1 MKKFLAAS
9 VMASFALAPLS
20 AFACGDSTA
29 YDDAPDKLGMQAP
42 PAASKAPVTVAKTAL
57 PKTQQPVA
65 KQAKAPAADPKV
77 KVAST
82 Q

>member
-1 MKKFLAAS
+1 
-9 VMASFALAPLS
+9 MASFALAPLG
-20 AFACGDSTA
+20 AFACGDSMA

-65 KQAKAPAADPKV
+65 KQAKAPAPDQKV
-77 KVAST
+77 KVAAST

>member
-1 MKKFLAAS
+1 MKKLLAAG
-9 VMASFALAPLS
+9 VMASLALAPLT
-20 AFACGDSTA
+20 ALACGDSMA

-42 PAASKAPVTVAKTAL
+42 PAASKAPVTVARTAL
-57 PKTQQPVA
+57 PKAAQPVA
-65 KQAKAPAADPKV
+65 RQVKAPAPDTKV

>member
-1 MKKFLAAS
+1 MKKILAAS
-9 VMASFALAPLS
+9 VMASFAFAPLG
-20 AFACGDSTA
+20 ALACGDSMA

-42 PAASKAPVTVAKTAL
+42 PTASKAPVTVAKTAT
-57 PKTQQPVA
+57 PKSQQPVA
-65 KQAKAPAADPKV
+65 KQVKAPAADPKV

>member
-1 MKKFLAAS
+1 MKRFLAAS
-9 VMASFALAPLS
+9 VMASFALAPLG
-20 AFACGDSTA
+20 AFACGDSMA

-42 PAASKAPVTVAKTAL
+42 PAASKAPVTVAKTAT
-57 PKTQQPVA
+57 PKAQQPVA
-65 KQAKAPAADPKV
+65 KQVKAPATDTKL